1 MSSNIN
7 LLDPPEQLGPLD
19 LGSAETGDTSDT
31 ADASKAR
38 EKKGR
43 RWLMWSFI
51 FCPCHLPLT
60 MGLLA
65 LVFGGTAFGALLS
78 RNTLG
83 VGLAVGTIY
92 AIGVGIGLRHI
103 RAATKDVDCSGDT
116 CEVKTAG

>member
-1 MSSNIN
+1 VSSNIN
-7 LLDPPEQLGPLD
+7 LLDTPEELGPLG
-19 LGSAETGDTSDT
+19 LGSPETGDTSD
-31 ADASKAR
+31 AANLSKAR

-43 RWLMWSFI
+43 RWLIWSFI

-103 RAATKDVDCSGDT
+103 RAETKDIDCSGDT
-116 CEVKTAG
+116 CEVKTD